1 MKLKMK
7 FETLA
12 LWFINIICNFHRY
25 ELLPHLVILTIHI
38 NDIISNKNGEKHK
51 TQTGD
56 VESNAQLVL
65 RSENKKKTEK
75 KKGKI
80 SIVQM

>member
-1 MKLKMK
+1 MK

-12 LWFINIICNFHRY
+12 LWLINIMCNFHRY
-25 ELLPHLVILTIHI
+25 ELLLHLVILTIHI

-51 TQTGD
+51 AQTGD

-65 RSENKKKTEK
+65 RSESKKKTEK
-75 KKGKI
+75 KIGKI
-80 SIVQM
+80 SNFKCGTL

>member
-7 FETLA
+7 FESPA
-12 LWFINIICNFHRY
+12 LWLINTICNFHRY

-38 NDIISNKNGEKHK
+38 NDTISNKNGEKHK

-65 RSENKKKTEK
+65 RSESKKKMEK
-75 KKGKI
+75 KNR
-80 SIVQM
+80 QN